1 MRSPVPT
8 TPAVRRLLAGSVLV
22 LSGVACAP
30 IPYAVAAA
38 QAPAQALTDQAVHHY
53 EAGQQTQAREE
64 FRRAAEQGNRLAQF
78 DYAMMLLNG
87 EGADADP
94 DGAVH
99 WLERAASAGMTQA
112 QYVYAKM
119 FDDGYV
125 VGKSIPQAN
134 LWYEKA
140 ARQGHVQ
147 AQAAIANEYFIGRGV
162 PRDYKT
168 AFTWY
173 EKAARGGDL
182 PSQYIVA
189 SYYERG
195 YGVVTPD
202 LERARLWYGKAAAQG
217 DVAAQGKLDAMNR
230 ELARQAAPTAGAT
243 PPTPAAR

>member
-1 MRSPVPT
+1 MTRTVPT
-8 TPAVRRLLAGSVLV
+8 SFALRRVFAGAVIVLA
-22 LSGVACAP
+22 GVACAP
-30 IPYAVAAA
+30 VPYAVAAA
-38 QAPAQALTDQAVHHY
+38 QAPAQALTDQAVHQY
-53 EAGQQTQAREE
+53 EAGQQTQALDA

-87 EGADADP
+87 EGVTADP
-94 DGAVH
+94 NGAVQ
-99 WLERAASAGMTQA
+99 WLERAANAGMTQA
-112 QYVYAKM
+112 QYVYGKM

-125 VGKSIPQAN
+125 VNKSIPQAN

-140 ARQGHVQ
+140 AKQGHVQ

-162 PRDYKT
+162 PKDYKT

-202 LERARLWYGKAAAQG
+202 PERARLWYEKAAAQG

-230 ELARQAAPTAGAT
+230 ERAQRPSPLLPTQPA
-243 PPTPAAR
+243 PAAR

>member
-1 MRSPVPT
+1 MRCVVPT
-8 TPAVRRLLAGSVLV
+8 SSALHRLLAGSVVV
-22 LSGVACAP
+22 LAGVACAP
-30 IPYAVAAA
+30 VPYAVAAA

-53 EAGQQTQAREE
+53 EAGQQTQALDE

-87 EGADADP
+87 EGGTPDP
-94 DGAVH
+94 GGAVH
-99 WLERAASAGMTQA
+99 WLERAANAGMTQA

-140 ARQGHVQ
+140 AKQGHVQ

-162 PRDYKT
+162 PKDYKT

-202 LERARLWYGKAAAQG
+202 PERARLWYEKAAAQG

-230 ELARQAAPTAGAT
+230 DRAQHSEPAPAR
-243 PPTPAAR
+243 

>member
-1 MRSPVPT
+1 MSMPSV
-8 TPAVRRLLAGSVLV
+8 VRRLVAGSAVTLV
-22 LSGVACAP
+22 SVACQP

-53 EAGQQTQAREE
+53 EAGQQTQALDE

-87 EGADADP
+87 EGVAPDP
-94 DGAVH
+94 RGAVQ
-99 WLERAASAGMTQA
+99 WLERAANAGMSQA
-112 QYVYAKM
+112 QYVYGKM
-119 FDDGYV
+119 FDDGYIV
-125 VGKSIPQAN
+125 DKSIPQAN
-134 LWYEKA
+134 RWYEKA
-140 ARQGHVQ
+140 AKQGHVQ

-168 AFTWY
+168 AFGWY
-173 EKAARGGDL
+173 EKAAQGGDL

-195 YGVVTPD
+195 YGVVAPD
-202 LERARLWYGKAAAQG
+202 PGRARLWYEKAAAQG

-230 ELARQAAPTAGAT
+230 ERPSSLAPVR
-243 PPTPAAR
+243 

>member
-1 MRSPVPT
+1 MNRVVST
-8 TPAVRRLLAGSVLV
+8 SSALRRLLAGSAITLA
-22 LSGVACAP
+22 GVACAP
-30 IPYAVAAA
+30 VPYAVAAA

-53 EAGQQTQAREE
+53 EAGQQTQALEE

-87 EGADADP
+87 EGVTADP
-94 DGAVH
+94 NGAVQ
-99 WLERAASAGMTQA
+99 WLERAANAGMTQA

-140 ARQGHVQ
+140 AKQGHVQ

-162 PRDYKT
+162 PKDYKT

-202 LERARLWYGKAAAQG
+202 PERARLWYGKAAAQG
-217 DVAAQGKLDAMNR
+217 DVAAQGKLDAMDR
-230 ELARQAAPTAGAT
+230 DRAQHLL
-243 PPTPAAR
+243 PTPAPSPAR

>member
-1 MRSPVPT
+1 MRSAVPT
-8 TPAVRRLLAGSVLV
+8 SFALPRRLAVLALALV
-22 LSGVACAP
+22 GVTCGP
-30 IPYAVAAA
+30 ILYALAAA

-53 EAGQQTQAREE
+53 EAGQRTQALEE

-87 EGADADP
+87 EGANADP

-125 VGKSIPQAN
+125 VGKSIAQAN

-140 ARQGHVQ
+140 AKQGHVQ

-168 AFTWY
+168 AFSWY

-202 LERARLWYGKAAAQG
+202 PERARLWYEKAAAQG

-230 ELARQAAPTAGAT
+230 ERTQRAS
-243 PPTPAAR
+243 PTPGAAAAK

>member
-1 MRSPVPT
+1 MSRTVPT
-8 TPAVRRLLAGSVLV
+8 SSALRQLLAGAALA
-22 LSGVACAP
+22 LTGVACAP

-38 QAPAQALTDQAVHHY
+38 QAPAQTLTDQAVHHY
-53 EAGQQTQAREE
+53 EAGQQTQALDE

-87 EGADADP
+87 EGANADP
-94 DGAVH
+94 KGAVH

-112 QYVYAKM
+112 QYVYGKM

-125 VGKSIPQAN
+125 VDKSIPQAN

-140 ARQGHVQ
+140 AKQGHVQ

-162 PRDYKT
+162 PKDYKT
-168 AFTWY
+168 AFGWY
-173 EKAARGGDL
+173 EKAAQGGDL

-202 LERARLWYGKAAAQG
+202 LVRARQWYEKAAAQG
-217 DVAAQGKLDAMNR
+217 DVAAQGKLEAMDR
-230 ELARQAAPTAGAT
+230 ERTQPNAPAPT
-243 PPTPAAR
+243 R

>member
-1 MRSPVPT
+1 MSPLY
-8 TPAVRRLLAGSVLV
+8 AMRRLFAGFAATLV
-22 LSGVACAP
+22 SVACQP

-38 QAPAQALTDQAVHHY
+38 QAPAQTLTDQAVHHY
-53 EAGQQTQAREE
+53 EAGQQSQALEE

-87 EGADADP
+87 EGGTSDP
-94 DGAVH
+94 GGAVH
-99 WLERAASAGMTQA
+99 WLERAANAGMTQA
-112 QYVYAKM
+112 QYVYGKM

-140 ARQGHVQ
+140 AQQGHVQ

-162 PRDYKT
+162 PKDYKV
-168 AFTWY
+168 AFGWY
-173 EKAARGGDL
+173 QKAARGGDL

-202 LERARLWYGKAAAQG
+202 LDRARLWYEKAAAQG

-230 ELARQAAPTAGAT
+230 ERMQPPAPAPAR
-243 PPTPAAR
+243 

>member
-1 MRSPVPT
+1 MSHVVPT
-8 TPAVRRLLAGSVLV
+8 SSASRRWLASAVLALT
-22 LSGVACAP
+22 GVACAP

-38 QAPAQALTDQAVHHY
+38 QAPAQALTDEAVHYY
-53 EAGQQTQAREE
+53 ETGQQTQAREA

-94 DGAVH
+94 SGAVH
-99 WLERAASAGMTQA
+99 WLERAANAGMTQA
-112 QYVYAKM
+112 QYVYARM

-162 PRDYKT
+162 PKDYKT

-202 LERARLWYGKAAAQG
+202 PERARLWYAKAAAQG

-230 ELARQAAPTAGAT
+230 ERAQQGALAPGANTAK
-243 PPTPAAR
+243 

>member
-1 MRSPVPT
+1 MRH
-8 TPAVRRLLAGSVLV
+8 AVLPSSVLRRWLAGTSLV
-22 LSGVACAP
+22 LTGVACAP

-53 EAGQQTQAREE
+53 EAGQQTQALDE

-87 EGADADP
+87 EGVNADP

-140 ARQGHVQ
+140 AKQGHVQ

-162 PRDYKT
+162 PKDYKT
-168 AFTWY
+168 AFNWY

-230 ELARQAAPTAGAT
+230 ERAQRTAPDSSQA
-243 PPTPAAR
+243 PAK